1 MKTRGLILAALH
13 LILTLSVAGKFL
25 YDRQTL
31 PRVWAKAAPYDPSLP
46 IRGRYVR
53 IQVDAVP
60 GMGWTSGSGMAGV
73 QLRVAG
79 GQLLADRKDGAGT
92 TGTYQGSSVR
102 IAAPLA
108 YFIPATVPDPSRREP
123 DEELWAEV
131 TVAPAGS
138 IRPIRLGVKKNGT
151 LTPLPLN

>member
-31 PRVWAKAAPYDPSLP
+31 PRVWVKAAPYDPSLP

-60 GMGWTSGSGMAGV
+60 GTGWTLGGGMVGV
-73 QLRVAG
+73 TLRVAG
-79 GQLLADRKDGAGT
+79 GQLLADRKDGSETIGIH
-92 TGTYQGSSVR
+92 QGSSVR
-102 IAAPLA
+102 VAAPLA
-108 YFIPATVPDPSRREP
+108 YFIPATVPDPSRRAL

-131 TVAPAGS
+131 TVPPNGR
-138 IRPIRLGVKKNGT
+138 IRPIQLGVKKNGI